1 MRNSHLFRLIATALL
16 FATFVTTAAPLFSS
30 CNGTTPSGSSTPSG
44 TPTPTPCEHEWADAD
59 CETPKTCTKC
69 NEIDGDPIGHDWEE
83 ASYSAPKTC
92 KTCGATEG
100 DALESPIPDDKNLAL
115 MIDKLTVAK
124 PGMTEDELRDI
135 VVEFMKLQL
144 TFAYT
149 PDFGDETQYQYYIK
163 NLKSA
168 YGFEGCKITFKAGNY
183 YGGMPYMGN
192 TAGSVYCWLEYY
204 DADSGVMDWTPI
216 LFTRRTNW
224 TDNGTTYPDVGSAY
238 FGNTCASACVWA
250 YLRVSNKI
258 KTFWTS
264 TWIPANG
271 FVKVGDYKL
280 TVNDDHGS
288 STKNIC
294 NNNGSKKMYAAYA
307 QMKKA
312 DGLVQTGHAVM
323 AVADPVIVYNADG
336 TINPNESYILIAE
349 QKASF
354 LTEAPS
360 KGGVDLYSP
369 LNDKGIFYRIMGNYP
384 GTIVNDNVK
393 EMKWSF
399 KFLYDEG
406 YLPFTI
412 PELCGQDPVEE
423 AKITFSHYSSS
434 ISLTELNTKAIYCN
448 YAISDLHIIITD
460 RAGNELYNKMYC
472 QKPSSVSALK
482 TISLNDAF
490 NKNGL
495 FENPKQIGSDLAKYT
510 NGDYIITLKCRVSTG
525 ELLTV
530 YTGKLTQ

>member
-44 TPTPTPCEHEWADAD
+44 TPNPTPCEHEWADAD

-69 NEIDGDPIGHDWEE
+69 NETDGDPIGHDWEE

-149 PDFGDETQYQYYIK
+149 PNFGTSDSYSYYIK
-163 NLKSA
+163 NLLSA
-168 YGFEGCKITFKAGNY
+168 YGFEGTKITFEEGKY
-183 YGGMPYMGN
+183 YGGIPYMGN
-192 TAGSVYCWLEYY
+192 SAGSLYRWLEYY
-204 DADSGVMDWTPI
+204 DPASGVMDWTP
-216 LFTRRTNW
+216 LLRTNRPNW
-224 TDNGTTYPDVGSAY
+224 KDGSLTYPDVGSDY
-238 FGNTCASACVWA
+238 FGNTCASSCVWA

-258 KTFWTS
+258 KTFWS
-264 TWIPANG
+264 DTWIPANG
-271 FVKVGDYKL
+271 FIKVGDYKL
-280 TVNDDHGS
+280 SSNDDHGS
-288 STKNIC
+288 STKKIC
-294 NNNGSKKMYAAYA
+294 TNNGTQKMYDSYA
-307 QMKKA
+307 KMKKA
-312 DGLVQTGHAVM
+312 DGIVQTGHAAM
-323 AVADPVIVYNADG
+323 IIANPVVVYNSNG
-336 TINPNESYILIAE
+336 TINAEESYVLVAE

-354 LTEAPS
+354 LTAAPS

-369 LNDKGIFYRIMGNYP
+369 LNDKGVVYRIMGNYP
-384 GTIVNDNVK
+384 DTVVNEQIK

-399 KFLYDEG
+399 QFLYDEG

-423 AKITFSHYSSS
+423 VKFTFSHTKSS
-434 ISLTELNTKAIYCN
+434 ITLSELQSKTIYCN
-448 YAISDLHIIITD
+448 YAISDLHITIKD
-460 RAGNELYNKMYC
+460 RSGNEIYSAMYC
-472 QKPSSVSALK
+472 KKATDASALK
-482 TISLNDAF
+482 TVSINDAF
-490 NKNGL
+490 TKNEL
-495 FENPKQIGSDLAKYT
+495 FENNKQISLDLADYA
-510 NGDYIITLKCRVSTG
+510 NGNYIISLVCRVSTG